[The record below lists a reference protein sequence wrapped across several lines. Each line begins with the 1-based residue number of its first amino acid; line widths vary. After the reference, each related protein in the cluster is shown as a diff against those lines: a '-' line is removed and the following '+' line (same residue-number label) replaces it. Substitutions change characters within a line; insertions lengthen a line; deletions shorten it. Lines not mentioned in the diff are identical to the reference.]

1 MDKISSFPKLD
12 SIALLNC
19 VRVPVNEHNKAK
31 IIDQRMYV
39 IDLERTVM
47 DNPLPVE
54 RYINFVH

>member
-31 IIDQRMYV
+31 IIDEWMPYS
-39 IDLERTVM
+39 DLERIVM
-47 DNPLPVE
+47 DNPFPVE
-54 RYINFVH
+54 QYINFAH